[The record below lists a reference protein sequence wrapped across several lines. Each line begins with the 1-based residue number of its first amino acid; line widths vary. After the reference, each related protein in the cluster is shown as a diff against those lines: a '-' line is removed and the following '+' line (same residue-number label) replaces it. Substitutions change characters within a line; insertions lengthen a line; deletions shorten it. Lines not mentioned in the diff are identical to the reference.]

1 MLNAMWTKLATS
13 ARQLRAVRVAR
24 RFARTDDGA
33 AAVEFG
39 LVVAPFLALVFAI
52 METAIIF
59 FSGQALET
67 AVADSAR
74 LIMTGQAQ
82 TQGYQAADF
91 KNAVC
96 SHVFGLFDCQAK
108 LMVDVTTYGYTNFAG
123 AQAAKPV
130 YQNGQLQQNFNFNTG
145 GPGCIVVARVMY
157 QWPVWAPGLNLSLG
171 DNGPNQRLLMATA
184 AFRNEPYGAQTG
196 C

>member
-1 MLNAMWTKLATS
+1 MLHRWKTRFATLAK
-13 ARQLRAVRVAR
+13 QLPTTTMRRLAR
-24 RFARTDDGA
+24 RKDGA
-33 AAVEFG
+33 AAVEF
-39 LVVAPFLALVFAI
+39 ALVAMPFFAMLFAI
-52 METAIIF
+52 IETSLIF
-59 FSGQALET
+59 FASQTLET
-67 AVADSAR
+67 ATADASR

-108 LMVDVTTYGYTNFAG
+108 LMVDVTTYGYSNFAG
-123 AQAAKPV
+123 AQAAKPINA
-130 YQNGQLQQNFNFNTG
+130 QGQLNNNFNFNTG

-157 QWPVWAPGLNLSLG
+157 QWPVWAAGLHLSLG